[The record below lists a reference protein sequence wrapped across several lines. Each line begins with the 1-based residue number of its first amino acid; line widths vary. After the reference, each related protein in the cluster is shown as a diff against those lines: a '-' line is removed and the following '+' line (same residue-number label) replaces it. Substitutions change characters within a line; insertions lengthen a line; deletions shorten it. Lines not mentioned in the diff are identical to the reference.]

1 MKYSETD
8 TIEAGL
14 RFKTYGGAIVETT
27 GVTEKIESNELYVH
41 EVSIAEGTG
50 QGYMYLHNLD
60 NAEKL

>member
-27 GVTEKIESNELYVH
+27 GVTEKVESNDLYVH
-41 EVSIAEGTG
+41 EVAIAEGTG